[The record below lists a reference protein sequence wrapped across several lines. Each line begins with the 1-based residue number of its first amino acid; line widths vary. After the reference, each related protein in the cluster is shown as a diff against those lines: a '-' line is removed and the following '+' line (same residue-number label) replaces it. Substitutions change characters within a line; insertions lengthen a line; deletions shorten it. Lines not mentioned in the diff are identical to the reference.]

1 MARDPMRRNF
11 ESHAST
17 SYMIFNGVRTSRSQ
31 ALFAS
36 GMAFYGNHGGP
47 GHFAFLP
54 GTESFPTAIRRVS
67 AILPSVSAS
76 AERRRHPS
84 TRVRNGSGRL
94 KGRIDSCDRWVSVGT
109 AILGNSV
116 TPAPLDT
123 IWARVD
129 RLVARKPSSSTLLL
143 EQYSST

>member
-1 MARDPMRRNF
+1 MEHKP
-11 ESHAST
+11 T
-17 SYMIFNGVRTSRSQ
+17 SRTLRSIMFNGGRTSRFT

-36 GMAFYGNHGGP
+36 GIAYYGNDRCSV
-47 GHFAFLP
+47 HFAFLP
-54 GTESFPTAIRRVS
+54 GTSFPTAIRRVS

-84 TRVRNGSGRL
+84 TMVRNGSGRL
-94 KGRIDSCDRWVSVGT
+94 NGRIDSCDRWVSVGT